1 MALLQISEPGQ
12 SLEPHARKTAVGIDL
27 GTTHSLVATVKD
39 SLPQIIEN
47 DQSALLPSVVYYGE
61 QTLVGY
67 AAKDRLSTEPGLTV
81 SSVKRLIGRSLNE
94 LSDVNHEL
102 ISDDTSV
109 PRIKLASGK
118 TVNAIDV
125 SADILSSLK
134 TQAEHHL
141 GTTIEGAVITV
152 PAYFDD
158 TQRQA
163 TKQAAQLAGLPVLR
177 LINEPTAAALAYGLD
192 ARNTQGVVVV
202 YDLGGGTF
210 DVSILRL
217 NNNVFEVLAT
227 SGDTRLGGDDIDQLI
242 VDWLI
247 AQGVHSTTPALSIIA
262 RQAKEVLSQQD
273 QFEIKTGD
281 QTIVLD
287 KHQFE
292 GLLPAFVK
300 RTITACRQALRDAE
314 ITLDDVDA
322 VVMVGGSTRTPFI
335 QQQVSDY
342 FRQPVLTHIDPDQ
355 VVAMGAAIQAD
366 ILIGNQQAEDVLLL
380 DVIPL
385 SLGLETMG
393 GLVEKLI
400 PRNTTI
406 PVAKAQEFTTFK
418 DGQTAMSIH
427 IVQGERE
434 LVDDN
439 RSLARFELRDI
450 PPMAAGA
457 ARIQV
462 TFQVDADGLL
472 AVTAKEASTG
482 QQTSITVKPSSGLAD
497 EDIQQMLQS
506 SWDTAE
512 EDLQARRLREQQVEA
527 RRVLEAI
534 DNALAKDGRDLLD
547 DTEWQAI
554 QSVRNELAAALNADQ
569 VEADQLQT
577 QVERLEAISETYV
590 ERRMNASIQRAMQ
603 GQSINTY

>member
-217 NNNVFEVLAT
+217 NNHVFEVLAT
-227 SGDTRLGGDDIDQLI
+227 AGDTRLGGDDIDQLI

-262 RQAKEVLSQQD
+262 RQAKEALSQQD

-482 QQTSITVKPSSGLAD
+482 QQSSITVKPSSGLAD

-512 EDLQARRLREQQVEA
+512 DDLQARRLREQQVEA

-534 DNALAKDGRDLLD
+534 DSALAKDGRDLLD

-554 QSVRNELAAALNADQ
+554 QSVRDELAAALNADQ

>member
-47 DQSALLPSVVYYGE
+47 DQGALLPSVVYYGE

-227 SGDTRLGGDDIDQLI
+227 AGDTRLGGDDIDQLI

-534 DNALAKDGRDLLD
+534 DSALAKDGRDLLD

>member
-217 NNNVFEVLAT
+217 NNHVFEVLAT
-227 SGDTRLGGDDIDQLI
+227 AGDTRLGGDDIDQLI

-262 RQAKEVLSQQD
+262 RQAKEALSQQD

-482 QQTSITVKPSSGLAD
+482 QQSSITVKPSSGLAD

-512 EDLQARRLREQQVEA
+512 DDLQARRLREQQVEA

-534 DNALAKDGRDLLD
+534 DSALAKDGRDLLD

-590 ERRMNASIQRAMQ
+590 ERRMNASIQRVMQ

>member
-217 NNNVFEVLAT
+217 NNHVFEVLAT
-227 SGDTRLGGDDIDQLI
+227 AGDTRLGGDDIDQLI

-262 RQAKEVLSQQD
+262 RQAKEALSQQD

-482 QQTSITVKPSSGLAD
+482 QQSSITVKPSSGLAD

-512 EDLQARRLREQQVEA
+512 DDLQARRLREQQVEA

-534 DNALAKDGRDLLD
+534 DSALAKDGRDLLD

-554 QSVRNELAAALNADQ
+554 QSVRDELAAALNADQ

-590 ERRMNASIQRAMQ
+590 ERRMNASIQRVMQ

>member
-534 DNALAKDGRDLLD
+534 DSALAKDGRDLLD